1 VRETFEV
8 VLAAWVLAYSPATQ
22 ARWNELSA

>member
-22 ARWNELSA
+22 ARWNELPA